1 MFTICASELTV
12 LSCCSRINIGLIL
25 GGHIQVERYIIAFMA
40 ALAVS
45 FITTPY
51 IKKLALKIGAID
63 VPKDERRVHD
73 KPIPRLGGL
82 AIYIAFAAVIL
93 ALVPYSPKMIGI
105 LAGATVIVIL
115 GVVDDIRPL
124 PSKLK
129 LLVQV
134 AAAVILV
141 ASGVRVEWVTNPF
154 DNVDGMAYLSYFS
167 YPISIFW
174 VVGVTNTLNLI
185 DGLDG
190 LAAGIASIASL
201 SLLAVSVMNGHPVVV
216 IYTAALAGAAIGFL
230 PYNFNPAKIFMGD
243 TGSTFLGF
251 VLAAISIEGAIKGA
265 ATLAIAIPILA
276 LGLPIFDTT
285 FAIIRRAVN
294 GKPIMEADRGHL
306 HHRLLAL
313 GLSQRQVVFTL
324 YAVSAFLGLGAIVIT
339 QDNPVKSIAVV
350 GFVIAT
356 MVLAM
361 SQMGFQEPEHKRKLD
376 Q

>member
-1 MFTICASELTV
+1 ML
-12 LSCCSRINIGLIL
+12 R
-25 GGHIQVERYIIAFMA
+25 GHIQVERYIIAFVA

-45 FITTPY
+45 FITTPF

-63 VPKDERRVHD
+63 VPKDDRRVHD
-73 KPIPRLGGL
+73 RPIPRLGGL
-82 AIYIAFAAVIL
+82 AIYIAFVAVIL
-93 ALVPYSPKMIGI
+93 ALVPYSPKMIGM

-134 AAAVILV
+134 VAAVILV

-167 YPISIFW
+167 YPITIFW

-324 YAVSAFLGLGAIVIT
+324 YAVSAFLGLGAVVIT

-350 GFVIAT
+350 GFVVAT
-356 MVLAM
+356 MVLVM

-376 Q
+376 R

>member
-1 MFTICASELTV
+1 MEKYL
-12 LSCCSRINIGLIL
+12 
-25 GGHIQVERYIIAFMA
+25 IAFVA

-45 FITTPY
+45 FLTTPF
-51 IKKLALKIGAID
+51 IKKLAIRIGAID
-63 VPKDERRVHD
+63 VPKDDRRVHD

-82 AIYIAFAAVIL
+82 AIYISFMAVVI
-93 ALVPYSPKMIGI
+93 ALVPFSTKLFGI
-105 LAGATVIVIL
+105 LAGATLIVML
-115 GVVDDIRPL
+115 GVVDDIKPL

-129 LLVQV
+129 LLVQI

-141 ASGVRVEWVTNPF
+141 ACGVRVEWVTNPF
-154 DNVDGMAYLSYFS
+154 DSVDGMIYLAAFS
-167 YPISIFW
+167 YPITIFW

-201 SLLAVSVMNGHPVVV
+201 SLLAVSVMNGHPAVV
-216 IYTAALAGAAIGFL
+216 IFTAALAGAAIGFL

-265 ATLAIAIPILA
+265 TTLAIAIPILA

-294 GKPIMEADRGHL
+294 GKPIMEADKGHL

-313 GLSQRQVVFTL
+313 GLSQKQVVFTL
-324 YAVSAFLGLGAIVIT
+324 YAVSAFLGLGAIVVT
-339 QDNPVKSIAVV
+339 QDNPVKSIAVM
-350 GFVIAT
+350 GFVAAT
-356 MVLAM
+356 MVLAV

>member
-1 MFTICASELTV
+1 MEKYL
-12 LSCCSRINIGLIL
+12 
-25 GGHIQVERYIIAFMA
+25 IAFVA
-40 ALAVS
+40 ALAIS
-45 FITTPY
+45 FAATPF
-51 IKKLALKIGAID
+51 IKKLAVRIGAID
-63 VPKDERRVHD
+63 VPKDDRRVHD

-82 AIYIAFAAVIL
+82 AIYIGFLAVVL
-93 ALVPYSPKMIGI
+93 TMVPYSTKVLGI
-105 LAGATVIVIL
+105 LAGATLIVIL
-115 GVVDDIRPL
+115 GVVDDIKPL

-129 LLVQV
+129 LLVQIV
-134 AAAVILV
+134 AAVILA

-154 DNVDGMAYLSYFS
+154 DSVDGMAYLSYFS
-167 YPISIFW
+167 YPITIFW

-190 LAAGIASIASL
+190 LAAGIASIAAL
-201 SLLAVSVMNGHPVVV
+201 TLLAVSIMNGHTTVV

-251 VLAAISIEGAIKGA
+251 VLAAVSIEGAIKGA

-276 LGLPIFDTT
+276 LGLPIFDTA

-294 GKPIMEADRGHL
+294 GKPIMEADKGHL

-313 GLSQRQVVFTL
+313 GLSQKQVVFTL
-324 YAVSAFLGLGAIVIT
+324 YAISAFLGLGAIVIT
-339 QDNPVKSIAVV
+339 QDNPVKSVAVV

-356 MVLAM
+356 MVLALG
-361 SQMGFQEPEHKRKLD
+361 QMGFHESEHKRKLD

>member
-1 MFTICASELTV
+1 MEKYL
-12 LSCCSRINIGLIL
+12 
-25 GGHIQVERYIIAFMA
+25 IAFAA
-40 ALAVS
+40 ALAIS
-45 FITTPY
+45 FITTPF

-63 VPKDERRVHD
+63 VPKDDRRVHD

-82 AIYIAFAAVIL
+82 AIYIGFVSSIL
-93 ALVPYSPKMIGI
+93 VLVPYSTKLLGI
-105 LAGATVIVIL
+105 LAGATLIVML
-115 GVVDDIRPL
+115 GVIDDIRPL
-124 PSKLK
+124 PSRVKLT
-129 LLVQV
+129 VQI
-134 AAAVILV
+134 AAALILV
-141 ASGVRVEWVTNPF
+141 GCGVRVEWVTNPF
-154 DNVDGMAYLSYFS
+154 DSVDGMAYLSYFS
-167 YPISIFW
+167 YPITIFW

-190 LAAGIASIASL
+190 LAAGIASIAAI
-201 SLLAVSVMNGHPVVV
+201 SLLVVSIMNGHTAVV
-216 IYTAALAGAAIGFL
+216 IYTAALAGSAIGFL

-265 ATLAIAIPILA
+265 TTLAIAIPILA

-294 GKPIMEADRGHL
+294 GKPIMEADKGHL

-339 QDNPVKSIAVV
+339 QDNPVKSVAVV
-350 GFVIAT
+350 GFVAVT
-356 MVLAM
+356 MVLAL
-361 SQMGFQEPEHKRKLD
+361 SQMGLEEPGQKKKLD
-376 Q
+376 R

>member
-1 MFTICASELTV
+1 M
-12 LSCCSRINIGLIL
+12 
-25 GGHIQVERYIIAFMA
+25 ERYIIAFVA

-45 FITTPY
+45 FITTPF

-82 AIYIAFAAVIL
+82 AIYIAFVAVIL

-105 LAGATVIVIL
+105 LAGGTVIVIL

-134 AAAVILV
+134 VAAVMLV

-167 YPISIFW
+167 YPITIFW

-265 ATLAIAIPILA
+265 ATLAIAIPVLA

-324 YAVSAFLGLGAIVIT
+324 YAVSAFLGLGAVVIT

-350 GFVIAT
+350 GFVVAT
-356 MVLAM
+356 MVLVM